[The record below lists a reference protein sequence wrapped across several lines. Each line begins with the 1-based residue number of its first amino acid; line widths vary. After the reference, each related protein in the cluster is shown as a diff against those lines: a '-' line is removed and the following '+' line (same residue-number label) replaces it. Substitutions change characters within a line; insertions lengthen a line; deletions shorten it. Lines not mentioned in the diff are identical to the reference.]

1 MAKGKHNLFKQKFLW
16 RKRNSALP
24 SPLCQRSPQNL
35 AKFRKKIMDD
45 HFRVVL
51 LWQKLYIDCYPFLY
65 KLPIRIRAT
74 KGRIHVVIVQRPFD
88 RVQTMIPLL
97 IMVAEMILLVWAASI
112 IGPGLARPAMDVRI
126 WAWSFCVVL
135 GLCGVCIY
143 YLWLVEGKETLVFWA
158 NEMLQLELDL
168 KSGKYCNFIG
178 RLMQVNFVGFDKF

>member
-1 MAKGKHNLFKQKFLW
+1 
-16 RKRNSALP
+16 
-24 SPLCQRSPQNL
+24 
-35 AKFRKKIMDD
+35 MDD